1 VTRWSR
7 PTTRALRPAT
17 ALAVLALVVPLAAC
31 GTEPLP
37 EPAPRSES
45 EVVPVASDAQVEL
58 ALTQVT
64 EAVQAADEAS
74 DWKLLGPLV
83 AGPAAAQRSGAYA
96 VRGRDAT
103 QDFVVPLGS
112 TRLQDAVP
120 AEQEWPRT
128 VLSVTQ
134 ADADDRAPDL
144 LVLSQAGPRD
154 PYQLVAYTEMAGGAT
169 LPLTGGADVGA
180 PVLPAD
186 APGLVMTPEQ
196 AMAAYGDVLTRGTV
210 SSAAPAF
217 AQSTFT
223 DTVLAVQAQTAKSL
237 TVDCDDC
244 FDYAA
249 AHAPRAGEVWSFG
262 TEDGGALVVGA
273 LDSTMTIKAN
283 GGYKMNLQPE
293 FQAMSGAAQITA
305 TGTFTHLEV
314 VALHVPPEG
323 AEDPTVKVVAVDRVP
338 VKGTVS

>member
-1 VTRWSR
+1 M
-7 PTTRALRPAT
+7 TRAPRPALRAAT
-17 ALAVLALVVPLAAC
+17 ALAVLALAAPLAAC
-31 GTEPLP
+31 ADQPLP
-37 EPAPRSES
+37 EPAPRAASET
-45 EVVPVASDAQVEL
+45 VPVVSDAQVDAAL
-58 ALTQVT
+58 AGVT
-64 EAVQAADEAS
+64 EALQAADDS
-74 DWKLLGPLV
+74 GDWKSLQPVV
-83 AGPAAAQRSGAYA
+83 AGPALTQRAGAYL

-103 QDFVVPLGS
+103 QDFVVPLGA
-112 TRLQDAVP
+112 TRLQEAVP

-134 ADADDRAPDL
+134 SDAEDRAPDL
-144 LVLSQAGPRD
+144 LVLSQAGPRE

-180 PVLPAD
+180 PVLAAD
-186 APGLVMTPEQ
+186 APGLLMTPEA
-196 AMAAYGDVLTRGTV
+196 AMAAYGDVLTRGAA
-210 SSAAPAF
+210 SSAATSF
-217 AQSTFT
+217 APSTFT
-223 DTVLAVQAQTAKSL
+223 DTVLTVQAQTATSL
-237 TVDCDDC
+237 TVDCAGC
-244 FDYAA
+244 FGFAA
-249 AHAPRAGEVWSFG
+249 THAPRAGEVWSFG

-273 LDSTMTIKAN
+273 LDSTMTITAN

-293 FQAMSGAAQITA
+293 FQAMSGAPQITA